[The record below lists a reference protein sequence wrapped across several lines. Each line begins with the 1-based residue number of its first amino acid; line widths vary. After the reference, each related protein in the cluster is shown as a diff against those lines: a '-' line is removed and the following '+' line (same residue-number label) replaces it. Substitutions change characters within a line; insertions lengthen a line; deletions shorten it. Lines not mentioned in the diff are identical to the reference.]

1 MTTASER
8 VNLMQIAYLA
18 DHPQHIPTVAHW
30 QYEEWGHLNPGDS
43 VQGRIERLSQHT
55 GRPGLPTTLIALAH
69 DTVLGSAGLVV
80 NDLRS
85 QPALTP
91 FLASVYVAPAYRRR
105 GVATALV
112 TQAKVVIQQLGLPV
126 LYLITPDQQNLYA
139 RLGWQAQ
146 GDLEYRGE
154 LVTLMMAPLSP
165 AELHA

>member
-1 MTTASER
+1 
-8 VNLMQIAYLA
+8 MQIAYLA

-80 NDLRS
+80 NDLRTH
-85 QPALTP
+85 PDLTP
-91 FLASVYVAPAYRRR
+91 FLASVYVAPAHRRR

-112 TQAKVVIQQLGLPV
+112 QQAKVAIQQLGLPV
-126 LYLITPDQQNLYA
+126 LYLITPDQQPLYA

-146 GDLEYRGE
+146 GDVEYRGE
-154 LVTLMMAPLSP
+154 VVTLMVVTLAPTSTMA
-165 AELHA
+165 